1 MDVPYKRI
9 AMDVIGPLPKSSSVP
24 DPPWSHQFEQESLS
38 LAAAHVDLTE
48 CFVSFRRDVTIQVME
63 QTLKLAEKNLGEM
76 CSILASY
83 TRKKAKLRDRADLLV
98 AQLFD
103 FSSTEDLEFQTGLKN
118 LAEDLAMVQD
128 YRQAQVDRLETK
140 VVAPLKAYGDIV
152 KNKKVSLQQQQQH
165 EMHHVSN
172 QETSEERYPTT
183 VRPHGH
189 QRNTL
194 LLIPHPRSLGFASF
208 KGASLMNGFLREEVV
223 YCVYQAELNLQQA
236 STNAQRSITQLEDT
250 IMDFQRQKLLDIKTI
265 FINFITVEMSF
276 YAKALEVYTHTY
288 LNLEAMDTQKDL
300 QLFSARIKIFDP
312 PVWSLDSQSSPP
324 TIHYS
329 SLPPSSSNPPNPV
342 SVETSGAAQSH
353 ALQRGRDEGPAPRP
367 HSNLQHQ
374 ADKKGQRDETDDDAE
389 EEEEEEEDSDEDMK
403 LTGRR
408 SYAVQYVQMCRSKQ

>member
-1 MDVPYKRI
+1 MLKTPC
-9 AMDVIGPLPKSSSVP
+9 GC
-24 DPPWSHQFEQESLS
+24 
-38 LAAAHVDLTE
+38 DLTV
-48 CFVSFRRDVTIQVME
+48 FF
-63 QTLKLAEKNLGEM
+63 
-76 CSILASY
+76 
-83 TRKKAKLRDRADLLV
+83 
-98 AQLFD
+98 
-103 FSSTEDLEFQTGLKN
+103 
-118 LAEDLAMVQD
+118 
-128 YRQAQVDRLETK
+128 QVDRLETK

-152 KNKKVSLQQQQQH
+152 KNKKMDLKKLSSDLNREQKELQKL
-165 EMHHVSN
+165 
-172 QETSEERYPTT
+172 ERMRQKSPGD
-183 VRPHGH
+183 RQG
-189 QRNTL
+189 
-194 LLIPHPRSLGFASF
+194 IS
-208 KGASLMNGFLREEVV
+208 
-223 YCVYQAELNLQQA
+223 QAELNLQQA

-342 SVETSGAAQSH
+342 SAETSGAAQSH

-389 EEEEEEEDSDEDMK
+389 EEEEEEEDSDEDMN

-408 SYAVQYVQMCRSKQ
+408 SYAVQYVQMCRSKK